1 MPDHSDTAPVLHDP
15 VLVDLPELSTALTLH
30 VHGEEDEFVSR
41 ALRDHGVWEPFETQL
56 TLACLAPGNTF
67 VDVGANL
74 GYFTILAAARVGP
87 QGHVV
92 AVEPDPRN
100 CELLRRSVQANQQQG
115 TVELVEAALSSSS
128 GEGTLFLSENN
139 LGDHQIFGAGGTR
152 ASCPIR
158 LIEGA
163 PFLEPRVER
172 IDLVKIDTQGSEF
185 EVVSGMMPL
194 LQALP
199 ARPRMLIE
207 LTPFSLRAAGASG
220 SDLVALLGT
229 LRLPF
234 WIVDHIEHELVATT
248 ETELRRW
255 CDNVDSVPGD
265 EGFMNIFLGDNP
277 FART

>member
-1 MPDHSDTAPVLHDP
+1 MPDSLDTAPAPHDR
-15 VLVDLPELSTALTLH
+15 VVINLPALNTGLTLY

-56 TLACLAPGNTF
+56 TLACLAPGDTF
-67 VDVGANL
+67 IDVGANI
-74 GYFTILAAARVGP
+74 GYFTILAAHRVGP
-87 QGHVV
+87 AGQVL
-92 AVEPDPRN
+92 AFEPDPRN
-100 CELLRRSVQANQQQG
+100 CQLLRCSVEANQQQAC
-115 TVELVEAALSSSS
+115 VELVEAALSTTS
-128 GEGTLFLSENN
+128 GEGSLFLSENN
-139 LGDHQIFGAGGTR
+139 LGDHQIFRAEGSR
-152 ASCPIR
+152 ASCRIR
-158 LIEGA
+158 LVEGA
-163 PFLEPRVER
+163 PFLESRVQR

-185 EVVSGMMPL
+185 DVVSGMMPL

-199 ARPRMLIE
+199 HKPRMLVE

-220 SDLVALLGT
+220 SALVALLGT
-229 LRLPF
+229 LGQPF

-248 ETELRRW
+248 EAELRRW